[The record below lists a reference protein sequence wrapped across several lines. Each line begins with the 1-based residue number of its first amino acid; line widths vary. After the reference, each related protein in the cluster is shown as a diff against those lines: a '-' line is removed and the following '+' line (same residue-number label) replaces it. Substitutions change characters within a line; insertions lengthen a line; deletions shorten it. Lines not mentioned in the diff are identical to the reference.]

1 MSVPSRFVTKTHRP
15 PTRPV
20 ERVRALPGH
29 GAAPEGP
36 APLPQREGV
45 NRVRLR
51 VRIPTDVLAATIDGL
66 AQLDDH
72 RAPELTESEAAAA
85 PPPPV
90 SAELATGAIPVT
102 RVRRPTPGS

>member
-1 MSVPSRFVTKTHRP
+1 
-15 PTRPV
+15 
-20 ERVRALPGH
+20 
-29 GAAPEGP
+29 
-36 APLPQREGV
+36 
-45 NRVRLR
+45 VRLR

-72 RAPELTESEAAAA
+72 RAPELSESEAAAA